1 MSSPLVHVTASGQGL
16 FSIPQSDVHSV
27 QMSLDPTKRE
37 QTEPKWKSVETPVTT
52 IKKRQNFSTNKHEL
66 PPSKRNKCSLQM
78 NGCNEPP
85 PPWLM
90 EETYASSTRFPFIDY
105 SEPMSPSD
113 TDGLFLV
120 DDFSQE
126 PPLELKWS
134 TSLPETDMKQLSQI
148 DEDNCSLNTCVLDPL
163 CIPP

>member
-1 MSSPLVHVTASGQGL
+1 
-16 FSIPQSDVHSV
+16 
-27 QMSLDPTKRE
+27 MSLDPTKRE

-66 PPSKRNKCSLQM
+66 PPSKRNKCSLQI
-78 NGCNEPP
+78 NGCNEPL

-90 EETYASSTRFPFIDY
+90 EETFASVHITSHYLSSEINMANMASPLDSPSLTY
-105 SEPMSPSD
+105 SEPMSPPD

-126 PPLELKWS
+126 PPPELKWS